1 MTIAPAVIEQDE
13 ETGVIVVEIDVEALP
28 EGTEA
33 IQLPNGEVVNVA
45 DASNGKIRMEISED
59 ELNEDGQLLITVLG
73 IEETALGTY
82 SVPVM
87 DKDGKLLI
95 PDTGYGVNGVAVWLW
110 ILIGIAILAVGS
122 FTVFIILKKKQ
133 VV

>member
-1 MTIAPAVIEQDE
+1 M
-13 ETGVIVVEIDVEALP
+13 IVVEIDVEALP